1 MPGMYFFNCNGP
13 VQVGPF
19 GNCSEARQDAEN
31 RFGGP
36 CQFLGCTVPP
46 CGCAEEAAMDLNW
59 APDEAFLKAAALADG
74 SRAAHSHHALD
85 SRKTGKRR
93 PGEKTSRR

>member
-19 GNCSEARQDAEN
+19 GNCGEARTDAEV

-36 CQFLGCTVPP
+36 CQFLGCTSPP
-46 CGCAEEAAMDLNW
+46 CGCAEDESVDPNW
-59 APDEAFLKAAALADG
+59 QPDEAFLKAA
-74 SRAAHSHHALD
+74 SE
-85 SRKTGKRR
+85 RKPRY
-93 PGEKTSRR
+93 